1 MDLARLATA
10 LEIAGSVDPG
20 ALYVHHLQ
28 ILLTI
33 REAGPAGCSYRTIE
47 ERHGLSNASASRS
60 LNALSDQARHRKTSM
75 GLIEIRRD
83 PTEGRRYVAVL
94 SKKGE
99 ALLRSIEQV

>member
-1 MDLARLATA
+1 MDLAQLATA

-20 ALYVHHLQ
+20 GLYVHHLQ
-28 ILLTI
+28 ILITI
-33 REAGPAGCSYRTIE
+33 REAGPAGCSYRAIE

-60 LNALSDQARHRKTSM
+60 LNALSDSARHRKTSM
-75 GLIEIRRD
+75 GLVEIRRD

-99 ALLRSIEQV
+99 ALLRSLEQL